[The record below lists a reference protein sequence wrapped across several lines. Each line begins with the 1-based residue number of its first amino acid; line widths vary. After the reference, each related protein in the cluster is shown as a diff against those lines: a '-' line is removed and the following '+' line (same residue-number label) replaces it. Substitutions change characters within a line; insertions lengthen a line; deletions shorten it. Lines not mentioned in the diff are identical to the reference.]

1 MPDRIH
7 QKQRY
12 KKKSKNIIQK
22 RNCRE
27 YYDGKKLAAVN
38 RHKGIDQK
46 ADSLEEYMN
55 TYAETH
61 TADECKKHFESLTV
75 KPARRTYT
83 FHKEGRICPF
93 HIGDKVRYEKKNK
106 IKGNTKVETFICE
119 GIRFPKDENKAK
131 VEHNKTKSKK
141 MKFCRVLEPG
151 CTPYIDYRKLVLI

>member
-1 MPDRIH
+1 MPDRIY

-27 YYDGKKLAAVN
+27 YYDDKKLVAVN
-38 RHKGIDQK
+38 RHKGTDQK

-61 TADECKKHFESLTV
+61 TADECKMHFESLTV

-83 FHKEGRICPF
+83 FHKEGRICPL

-106 IKGNTKVETFICE
+106 IKGNTKVDTFICE
-119 GIRFPKDENKAK
+119 GIRFVKDENKAEVK
-131 VEHNKTKSKK
+131 HNKTKSKK
-141 MKFCRVLEPG
+141 MKFCRVLESG
-151 CTPYIDYRKLVLI
+151 CTPYVDYRKLALM